1 MLLGACSEYQFE
13 EERPRAWAWF
23 ISCEYRHSTR
33 RVAPF
38 FNLKL
43 TVSYSDLNSTFMATV
58 RTKRPL
64 APRTNIS
71 NDKDVAEL
79 ANQFASGL
87 RIAEAAKPR
96 SGPASKAKV
105 PRAALKP
112 SEDPKSTAMK
122 NVNTVLQSLSSAIQS
137 DWKATTART
146 GSSFTSAGLSKLATT
161 ARTSLSALRK
171 LTPGALDVER
181 AALSTVGK
189 LVTLEMASGTLKQN
203 VLLLTFCF

>member
-1 MLLGACSEYQFE
+1 
-13 EERPRAWAWF
+13 
-23 ISCEYRHSTR
+23 
-33 RVAPF
+33 
-38 FNLKL
+38 
-43 TVSYSDLNSTFMATV
+43 MAAA

-96 SGPASKAKV
+96 NGPASKTKV
-105 PRAALKP
+105 PRAAQKP
-112 SEDPKSTAMK
+112 TEDPKSTAMK

-137 DWKATTART
+137 DWKATTARS

-161 ARTSLSALRK
+161 ARTSLGALRK

-189 LVTLEMASGTLKQN
+189 LVTLEMVSGALKHPALFTY
-203 VLLLTFCF
+203 LLLLDRECS